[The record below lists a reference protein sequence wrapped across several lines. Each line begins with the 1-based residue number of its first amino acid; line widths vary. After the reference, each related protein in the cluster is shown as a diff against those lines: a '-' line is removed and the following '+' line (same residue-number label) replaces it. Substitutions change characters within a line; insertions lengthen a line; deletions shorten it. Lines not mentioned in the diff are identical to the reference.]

1 MGVERERRR
10 GKGREKAQR
19 GGRLRRRRRRRRWAL
34 AVAAGV
40 ERVGLERGAARR
52 PRVAQEERRGGGGSF
67 VELDLSQ
74 NNISGE
80 HDTL

>member
-1 MGVERERRR
+1 M
-10 GKGREKAQR
+10 
-19 GGRLRRRRRRRRWAL
+19 
-34 AVAAGV
+34 
-40 ERVGLERGAARR
+40 
-52 PRVAQEERRGGGGSF
+52 AQEERRGGGGSF